1 MSKTHFEE
9 CFERIC
15 AGVAQA
21 TEGKENP
28 RTQVDM
34 AELLGIRQSSVSDAK
49 RRDSIPDGWLVPLQ
63 MRYDLNP
70 RWILTGHSDMFTV
83 PSAERGAVVMQGEIA
98 RMTEQAKEAARR
110 EILEHMTLADA
121 KGMVLDLLPEGARV
135 DVRFQQEWQK
145 EVQA

>member
-28 RTQVDM
+28 RTQEDM
-34 AELLGIRQSSVSDAK
+34 AELLVIRQSSISDAK
-49 RRDSIPDGWLVPLQ
+49 RRDSIPDGWLVSLQ
-63 MRYDLNP
+63 MNYDLNP

-83 PSAERGAVVMQGEIA
+83 PSAVRGTVVMQGEIELIKKFA
-98 RMTEQAKEAARR
+98 RQEARR